1 MTADRKLALVIDDEA
16 SMRDSCRQVLE
27 RAGWQVV
34 TAPDGTAGYKLY
46 HECAPDLVLIDLK
59 LPGLNGMEVLS
70 RISEEDPTVATVVI
84 TGYATVES
92 AVEAM
97 KQGAYDFLPKPF
109 TPAELRVVAWRNL
122 EKRNLSIKNRRLQAE
137 KERMQ
142 ENFVTL
148 VSHEMRAPLVA
159 VQQYIEVLLGDLAG
173 GLSDKQRDI
182 LAHMRDKTQWLL
194 ALVKEWLS
202 MSRIQG
208 KTPIEK
214 VDLLE
219 VRPLLEEAIELV
231 APQAREQHA
240 DVTVTVADGMG
251 PLEGDREALVH
262 VFLNLI
268 NNAVKYNDPGG
279 KVEIEVRSEAGEV
292 VIDVKDDG
300 PGIPEECL
308 PFIFDDFYRVR
319 TSETPKTTGTGL
331 GLSIVKKIVEA
342 HHGRVTVSSTVGKG
356 STFSVHLPLRQPREP
371 VRETQ

>member
-1 MTADRKLALVIDDEA
+1 MTEVQKLALVIDDEE

-27 RAGWQVV
+27 RAGWRVV
-34 TAPDGTAGYKLY
+34 TAPDGTTGYKLY

-59 LPGLNGMEVLS
+59 MPGLDGMGVLS
-70 RISEEDPTVATVVI
+70 RISEEDPAVATVVI

-109 TPAELRVVAWRNL
+109 TPAELRVIAWRNL
-122 EKRNLSIKNRRLQAE
+122 EKRNLYIKNQQLQAE

-173 GLSDKQRDI
+173 ARTDKQRENME
-182 LAHMRDKTQWLL
+182 HMHGKTEWLL

-202 MSRIQG
+202 MSRIQR
-208 KTPIEK
+208 KTPLEK
-214 VDLLE
+214 VESVEIEALLH
-219 VRPLLEEAIELV
+219 EAIKMV
-231 APQAREQHA
+231 APQARQQQA
-240 DVTVTVADGMG
+240 DVTVTVADGIE
-251 PLEGDREALVH
+251 PLEGDHEALVH

-268 NNAVKYNDPGG
+268 NNAVKYNGPRG
-279 KVEIEVRSEAGEV
+279 KVEIKVECNAGEMV
-292 VIDVKDDG
+292 VDVKDNG

-319 TSETPKTTGTGL
+319 TAEAPKTTGTGL
-331 GLSIVKKIVEA
+331 GLSIVKKLVEV
-342 HHGRVTVSSTVGKG
+342 HRGRVTVESTLGEG
-356 STFSVHLPLRQPREP
+356 STFSVHLPLKQPREP